1 MAEAQEGKENGSLLC
16 SLIRAVTPYLCV
28 AGRNEPLGMDG
39 RGGLV
44 GIHRIYALPEGD
56 SRLHPLSPQTD
67 ESGGNSAGITC
78 RRDACRCLPDEEG
91 FGRRKAA
98 DVEGVRARHSRTTV
112 ARIRMGRCPRCLWQ
126 AQEDYFSA
134 GNYTETEERVA
145 GSPEYVFNE
154 YLQVAMAWGVP
165 VLLMALLVVGG
176 SGYAGH
182 RQKEYGLCGA
192 LLSLAVFSFSSYPF
206 QFLLFVVALA
216 LLVTGCAIKT
226 LSSRRPLVCM
236 AGTVF
241 LLLSAGYGCYRVYRW
256 KEVRE
261 TASSAWHRK
270 QMFYRSGAYEQAA
283 EVYAEIY
290 EDMKWNA
297 RYLFEYGHALHKLH
311 RNEESNVVMKE
322 ALKVSGDPMI
332 LNIIGKNEQ
341 EAGNYA
347 EAEYWLIRSTHRLP
361 GRIYPY
367 FLLAKLYAEPGFYQ
381 RQKLEQAAR
390 MVMEKEPKVQST
402 AIRQMREEIK
412 KLL

>member
-1 MAEAQEGKENGSLLC
+1 MS
-16 SLIRAVTPYLCV
+16 RAY
-28 AGRNEPLGMDG
+28 G
-39 RGGLV
+39 
-44 GIHRIYALPEGD
+44 
-56 SRLHPLSPQTD
+56 
-67 ESGGNSAGITC
+67 
-78 RRDACRCLPDEEG
+78 
-91 FGRRKAA
+91 
-98 DVEGVRARHSRTTV
+98 
-112 ARIRMGRCPRCLWQ
+112 Q
-126 AQEDYFSA
+126 AQEDYFSV
-134 GNYTETEERVA
+134 GDYTETEERVA

-154 YLQVAMAWGVP
+154 YLQVAMAWGSSRAPDGV
-165 VLLMALLVVGG
+165 AGG
-176 SGYAGH
+176 GRKRLCGH
-182 RQKEYGLCGA
+182 RQKEYRLCGA

-236 AGTVF
+236 AGPCSYCCRRAMGVTGCIGGRRCVRRLRRHGTGNRCFTV
-241 LLLSAGYGCYRVYRW
+241 R
-256 KEVRE
+256 
-261 TASSAWHRK
+261 
-270 QMFYRSGAYEQAA
+270 GAYEQAA

-367 FLLAKLYAEPGFYQ
+367 FLLAKLYAQ
-381 RQKLEQAAR
+381 RGVL
-390 MVMEKEPKVQST
+390 ST
-402 AIRQMREEIK
+402 AKTGTGRKDGNGERAEGAIHGHQANEGGNKEIT
-412 KLL
+412 LIFLFVLNCINA

>member
-1 MAEAQEGKENGSLLC
+1 MGGVLEIISYNDENITMYTALGNLRIGGENLEVGTAFSENGTVEITGY
-16 SLIRAVTPYLCV
+16 IRTIHFC
-28 AGRNEPLGMDG
+28 DG
-39 RGGLV
+39 K
-44 GIHRIYALPEGD
+44 
-56 SRLHPLSPQTD
+56 
-67 ESGGNSAGITC
+67 SG
-78 RRDACRCLPDEEG
+78 
-91 FGRRKAA
+91 
-98 DVEGVRARHSRTTV
+98 
-112 ARIRMGRCPRCLWQ
+112 
-126 AQEDYFSA
+126 
-134 GNYTETEERVA
+134 
-145 GSPEYVFNE
+145 
-154 YLQVAMAWGVP
+154 
-165 VLLMALLVVGG
+165 
-176 SGYAGH
+176 
-182 RQKEYGLCGA
+182 
-192 LLSLAVFSFSSYPF
+192 
-206 QFLLFVVALA
+206 
-216 LLVTGCAIKT
+216 
-226 LSSRRPLVCM
+226 
-236 AGTVF
+236 
-241 LLLSAGYGCYRVYRW
+241 
-256 KEVRE
+256 
-261 TASSAWHRK
+261 
-270 QMFYRSGAYEQAA
+270 
-283 EVYAEIY
+283 YAEIY